1 MMHIPEDITMIV
13 LDMDG
18 TIYRKPRMVRHMLR
32 KQWRHLPSLIAERR
46 WRMKQRKALRERR
59 ELPSMPVG
67 ERWYSQSYLPAM
79 VDIIRK
85 HYTAAEWVR
94 PLIAECK
101 QRGIKVVILSDYEAV
116 EDKLKALGLETELFD
131 AIVASGDHGTI
142 KPDVRLG
149 TILAEKLH
157 AAISWQHVLFIGDRY
172 DTEGELARAL
182 GAQFLKV

>member
-1 MMHIPEDITMIV
+1 MIHIPEDITMIV

-18 TIYRKPRMVRHMLR
+18 TIYRKPRMARHMMR

-46 WRMKQRKALRERR
+46 WRKKQRKALRERR

-67 ERWYSQSYLPAM
+67 EQWYRESYLPTM
-79 VDIIRK
+79 VDIIRT
-85 HYTAAEWVR
+85 HYTPQEWVR

-116 EDKLKALGLETELFD
+116 EAKLKALGLEPELFD
-131 AIVASGDHGTI
+131 AIVASGDHGMI
-142 KPDVRLG
+142 KPDARLG
-149 TILAEKLH
+149 TILAVKLH
-157 AAISWQHVLFIGDRY
+157 ATINWQHVLFIGDRD